1 MLSMMRHEKNAIHFV
16 TPFGSTSSETEIEC
30 KRQALHSVYIE
41 TRHGTV
47 SKQELPDER
56 NESLEQTG
64 GLWSSPRFEHPTIR
78 ARSDGRPTET
88 QIVSRVFRLRPRT

>member
-41 TRHGTV
+41 TRHSTV

-56 NESLEQTG
+56 N
-64 GLWSSPRFEHPTIR
+64 
-78 ARSDGRPTET
+78 
-88 QIVSRVFRLRPRT
+88 